1 MKKSII
7 LLACVLGAFSAK
19 AQTVIESTKF
29 TDNWSVGINAGAVT
43 CVVTTDKSGEK
54 NMPKP
59 NKTATTNAVK
69 PVRPPT
75 AIPAEDST

>member
-29 TDNWSVGINAGAVT
+29 TDNWSVGI
-43 CVVTTDKSGEK
+43 
-54 NMPKP
+54 MP
-59 NKTATTNAVK
+59 VQ
-69 PVRPPT
+69 
-75 AIPAEDST
+75 

>member
-7 LLACVLGAFSAK
+7 LLACVLGTFSAK

-43 CVVTTDKSGEK
+43 
-54 NMPKP
+54 
-59 NKTATTNAVK
+59 
-69 PVRPPT
+69 PVSYTHLRAHET
-75 AIPAEDST
+75 

>member
-43 CVVTTDKSGEK
+43 PLTHSAFFKS
-54 NMPKP
+54 M
-59 NKTATTNAVK
+59 
-69 PVRPPT
+69 R
-75 AIPAEDST
+75 